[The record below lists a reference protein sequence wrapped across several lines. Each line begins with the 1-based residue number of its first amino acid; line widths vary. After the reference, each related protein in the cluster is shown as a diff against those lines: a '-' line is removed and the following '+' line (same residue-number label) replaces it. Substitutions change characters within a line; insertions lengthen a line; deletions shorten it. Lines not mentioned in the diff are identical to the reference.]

1 MQKEDKGNS
10 VVIVEE
16 DIYLRHLETIRSDL

>member
-10 VVIVEE
+10 VVTVEE

>member
-16 DIYLRHLETIRSDL
+16 DIYLRHLELIRSDL